1 MNSFILVSV
10 PLVVFFEYYNLQC
23 FPLIGDESLEHNF
36 QAAVMKIW

>member
-10 PLVVFFEYYNLQC
+10 ISPLQC
-23 FPLIGDESLEHNF
+23 TPLIGDESLEHNF